1 MKSTRLLL
9 IRHAEP
15 QDDAHG
21 RVYGSLD
28 VGLSPRG
35 HEQARRL
42 AAALEPVSAI
52 YSSPRRRALE
62 TAATLPAPAVVD
74 ERLRE
79 IDFGTLEGRSYEEI
93 RQEQPELFR
102 RWMETPTEVD
112 FPGGESYADVRAR
125 AVAALDAIR
134 GRHETAAI
142 VAHGGVVRAML
153 AHCLAMPAEAIF
165 RIDVPYCSVSVV
177 DWLDGTPLVRSVN
190 GSTSCASVR
199 IGR

>member
-1 MKSTRLLL
+1 PD
-9 IRHAEP
+9 HAPE
-15 QDDAHG
+15 
-21 RVYGSLD
+21 RVTVPLD
-28 VGLSPRG
+28 VGYSPRG
-35 HEQARRL
+35 HEQARRH

-79 IDFGTLEGRSYEEI
+79 LDLRTLEGRSYEEI
-93 RQEQPELFR
+93 RQELPELFR

-112 FPGGESYADVRAR
+112 FPGGESYANVRAR

-190 GSTSCASVR
+190 GNTSCASVR
-199 IGR
+199 IG